1 MVVKALED
9 LEKFSTQPKA
19 KPAEIEETNGIAYNS
34 IILHILDNNVRQ
46 VDDSK
51 NTRDLWNVLDA
62 LFLTKTHKQDLSVG
76 KLLNCKMD
84 LGKD

>member
-9 LEKFSTQPKA
+9 LEKFSAQLKA
-19 KPAEIEETNGIAYNS
+19 KPAEIEETNGITYNS

-51 NTRDLWNVLDA
+51 NTRDLRNVLDA

-76 KLLNCKMD
+76 KLLNRKMD

>member
-9 LEKFSTQPKA
+9 LEKFSAQLKA

-51 NTRDLWNVLDA
+51 NTRDLRNVLDA

-76 KLLNCKMD
+76 KLLNRKMD